1 MTLQWESRP
10 AEYPHAD
17 DGLKIKSKSITPSI
31 YIQILLTDR
40 STHFLKKV
48 LREFVKRS
56 KHFLLAI
63 VLLILPTLNLECF
76 DTV

>member
-1 MTLQWESRP
+1 MTLQWESRL

-17 DGLKIKSKSITPSI
+17 NDLKIKDKSIKPSI

-40 STHFLKKV
+40 SYISLKTL

-56 KHFLLAI
+56 KHFPLAI
-63 VLLILPTLNLECF
+63 VLSILECF